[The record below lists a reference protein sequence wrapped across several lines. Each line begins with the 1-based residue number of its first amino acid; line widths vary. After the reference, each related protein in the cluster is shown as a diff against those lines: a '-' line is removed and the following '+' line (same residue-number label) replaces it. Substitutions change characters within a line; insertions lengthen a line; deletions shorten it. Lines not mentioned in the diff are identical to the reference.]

1 MTEWTEA
8 DRAALAR
15 LADEAAIRD
24 LITRYASGLDWMDWP
39 RVEATLWPDARADFG
54 GMFQGDRAVFM
65 PFLVQLEEGYTRRM
79 HMLGLPRIALDG
91 DSAQADCPSVTHFRA
106 VEAGERTDN
115 FVFGRYLL
123 KCTRRAG
130 EWRIAHM
137 VFMLNA
143 FRSEQEPNG
152 DEGPLNL
159 GDHTSPSHP
168 LAKGV
173 A

>member
-1 MTEWTEA
+1 MTQWTEA
-8 DRAALAR
+8 DRAALAK
-15 LADEAAIRD
+15 LTDEAAIRD

-39 RVEATLWPDARADFG
+39 RIEATLWPDARADFG
-54 GMFQGDRAVFM
+54 GMFQGDSSAFL

-79 HMLGLPRIALDG
+79 HLFGLPRILLDG
-91 DSAQADCPSVTHFRA
+91 NSAQADCPSVTHFRS
-106 VEAGERTDN
+106 VEGDQRSEN

-123 KCTRRAG
+123 KCTRRG
-130 EWRIAHM
+130 HEWRIAHM
-137 VFMLNA
+137 HFMLNA
-143 FRSEQEPNG
+143 FRNAQEANA

-159 GDHTSPSHP
+159 GDHTSPAHP